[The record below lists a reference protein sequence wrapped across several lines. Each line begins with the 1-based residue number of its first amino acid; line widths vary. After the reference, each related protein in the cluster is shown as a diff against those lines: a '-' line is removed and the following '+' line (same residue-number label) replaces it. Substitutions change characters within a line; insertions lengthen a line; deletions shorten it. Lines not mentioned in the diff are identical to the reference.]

1 MGEHVYESQRKRH
14 DVCSLFP
21 TRESQQALQH
31 KHLPL
36 SRHFY
41 KLQLYVM
48 CMGVL
53 PMCVPVCHKCAR
65 CPGSSEEG
73 LRSQVTVSS
82 RVGAGT

>member
-1 MGEHVYESQRKRH
+1 MKVKGNVMTCVPSFQHVNHSRP
-14 DVCSLFP
+14 CNTNTF
-21 TRESQQALQH
+21 
-31 KHLPL
+31 PL

-53 PMCVPVCHKCAR
+53 PMCVPVCHRCAR